1 MSSLAAD
8 GKEHEMILRRWSARA
23 TEDGEQQYLRHFHQK
38 VLPHLQQVRGYQG
51 VLLLRRE
58 VNALVE
64 IQVLTFWDTMDAIR
78 QFAGTDI
85 DSAVVEGEAKAVLD
99 DFDTRVTHCEVV
111 LDTRNI
117 P

>member
-1 MSSLAAD
+1 
-8 GKEHEMILRRWSARA
+8 MILRRWSARA
-23 TEDGEQQYLRHFHQK
+23 TEDGAQQYLRYFHQS
-38 VLPHLQQVRGYQG
+38 VIPHLQQVGGYQG

-58 VNALVE
+58 ENDMVE

-78 QFAGTDI
+78 QFAGTDV
-85 DSAVVEGEAKAVLD
+85 DSAVVEDEAKAVLH

-111 LDTRNI
+111 LDARNL